1 MNVIASGTSVDCT
14 VKHKV
19 PLTRQETLGQIP
31 SDIFLPGAETPSLE
45 TLAHNRPVL
54 YDQPLTSSAGAPLT
68 MEMTTRIEASA
79 TSPVIGGLIGGFCG
93 GVTGFIAGGFVS
105 ILTGNGTFLVGGGA
119 LGTAAGAGLGVLSTA
134 GGRVRVV
141 EQELPIEKRS
151 MTGIDVNVAP
161 GRLDGESGYFHR
173 FEPRLER
180 TVIGSYTKPVLERY
194 KA

>member
-1 MNVIASGTSVDCT
+1 MNVIASGKSVDCT
-14 VKHKV
+14 VKHRV

-31 SDIFLPGAETPSLE
+31 SDIFLSGAETPDLAG
-45 TLAHNRPVL
+45 LAHNRPVL
-54 YDQPLTSSAGAPLT
+54 YDQPLTSAAGAPLT
-68 MEMTTRIEASA
+68 MEMTTRIEAAA

-93 GVTGFIAGGFVS
+93 GVTGFIAGGVS
-105 ILTGNGTFLVGGGA
+105 ILTGNGAFLVGGGA

-141 EQELPIEKRS
+141 EQGLPIEKRA